1 MSQPREDSP
10 RQRLLTAGPRAL
22 TDSELLALLIQGR
35 SPEGTAHQRA
45 VETLRRVGGLVG
57 LQGLELLHLKAGG
70 VPQTGACTLVAALE
84 LACRLVERRVPY
96 KAPMTQ
102 PNRVADYLFLRYYKA
117 DQEVLGALFL
127 DGRYELISEEILASG
142 TMTRVCVEP
151 RTVLKAALLHGA
163 ALLIAFHTH
172 PGGDPVPSLHDVDFT
187 RHLRSGGTVL
197 GIRIIDHMIIGAEGR
212 WLSMQQRGGI
222 R

>member
-1 MSQPREDSP
+1 VSQPTEDSP

-22 TDSELLALLIQGR
+22 TDSELLTLLIQGR
-35 SPEGTAHQRA
+35 SPEDAARQRA
-45 VETLRRVGGLVG
+45 VETLRSVGGLVG
-57 LQGLELLHLKAGG
+57 LQGLDLLHLRAGG
-70 VPQTGACTLVAALE
+70 VPQTGACILVAALE
-84 LACRLVERRVPY
+84 LACRLVERRVPH

-102 PNRVADYLFLRYYKA
+102 PNRVADYLFLRYYKP

-127 DGRYELISEEILASG
+127 DGRYHLIGEEILASG
-142 TMTRVCVEP
+142 SMTRVVVEP

-163 ALLIAFHTH
+163 ASLIAFHTH
-172 PGGDPVPSLHDVDFT
+172 PGGEPVPSLDDVGFT

-197 GIRIIDHMIIGAEGR
+197 GIRIIDHMIIGAEGQ
-212 WLSMQQRGGI
+212 WLSMQQRRGI

>member
-1 MSQPREDSP
+1 VSQPREDSP

-22 TDSELLALLIQGR
+22 TDSELLSLLIQGR
-35 SPEGTAHQRA
+35 SPEESARQRA
-45 VETLRRVGGLVG
+45 VDTLRSVGGLVG
-57 LQGLELLHLKAGG
+57 LQGLDLLHLRAGG
-70 VPQTGACTLVAALE
+70 VPQTGVGTLVAALE
-84 LACRLVERRVPY
+84 LAYRLVERKVPY
-96 KAPMTQ
+96 KQPMTR
-102 PNRVADYLFLRYYKA
+102 PSRVADYLFLRYYKP

-127 DGRYELISEEILASG
+127 DGRHQLIGEEILASG

-151 RTVLKAALLHGA
+151 RTVLKAALLRGA
-163 ALLIAFHTH
+163 ASLIAFHTH

-197 GIRIIDHMIIGAEGR
+197 GVRIIDHMIIGAEGG
-212 WLSMQQRGGI
+212 WLSMQHRGEV